1 MQRTLPPWTSPSR
14 PFNPSDYG
22 DPYKAP
28 GRNNYSGHG
37 NAQRGN
43 SHLVDGVEN
52 RCVIRTLGRTT
63 CDTSGSPVTRLIC
76 DTKSWGHQCGLFVYD
91 RPGEIDLPS
100 HRRGG
105 SGERYFKAFAA
116 RRRGTP
122 GGTLSHPRENLRG
135 GHSAPICARFFS
147 CHNFLSQRVS
157 SIHAGACRAA
167 SAAGR
172 ARCGPRSRAGSRR
185 AEVAIMLPL
194 QGPLRRR

>member
-1 MQRTLPPWTSPSR
+1 MRFGRPHSLTPHQRQEAMQRTLPPWTSPSR

-76 DTKSWGHQCGLFVYD
+76 DTKSWGHQCGLFVHD

-105 SGERYFKAFAA
+105 SGERYFKAFLQRNPQSVTRA
-116 RRRGTP
+116 GTRKSGP
-122 GGTLSHPRENLRG
+122 S
-135 GHSAPICARFFS
+135 
-147 CHNFLSQRVS
+147 S
-157 SIHAGACRAA
+157 SIPAMSCKAVNETVATGQAH
-167 SAAGR
+167 
-172 ARCGPRSRAGSRR
+172 RC
-185 AEVAIMLPL
+185 
-194 QGPLRRR
+194 

>member
-100 HRRGG
+100 H
-105 SGERYFKAFAA
+105 
-116 RRRGTP
+116 
-122 GGTLSHPRENLRG
+122 
-135 GHSAPICARFFS
+135 
-147 CHNFLSQRVS
+147 
-157 SIHAGACRAA
+157 
-167 SAAGR
+167 
-172 ARCGPRSRAGSRR
+172 
-185 AEVAIMLPL
+185 
-194 QGPLRRR
+194 

>member
-63 CDTSGSPVTRLIC
+63 CDTSGSPLTRLIC

-122 GGTLSHPRENLRG
+122 GGQLHETRRDPRHPYGADASRSSAHTRG
-135 GHSAPICARFFS
+135 EECAMPARA
-147 CHNFLSQRVS
+147 HGEWRLLHAHVS
-157 SIHAGACRAA
+157 RGAD
-167 SAAGR
+167 SGPEGR
-172 ARCGPRSRAGSRR
+172 AMPEQRD
-185 AEVAIMLPL
+185 AERHQLLP
-194 QGPLRRR
+194 